1 MRDNSPLVSIVM
13 NCYNGEHFLR
23 EAIDSIYAQSYT
35 NWEIIFWDN
44 GSSDDSA
51 KIAKSYDARLKYF
64 FASNTTPLGEARNLA
79 LKKVSGEYIA
89 FLDCDDRYLPDKLF
103 MQVEKMKSGQYAM
116 CYGGVIVINESG
128 HEIRRDNILD
138 MEGKFF
144 DQLLLRY
151 NINMQTVM
159 IRRSILLGADLSFNP
174 TLKFSPDYDLFM
186 RIAIDNAICSV
197 SNYLV
202 EYRKVK
208 DSLTTKLVDRIPVE
222 MEYTLSELYKINS
235 SSDEAI
241 EKGFK
246 VAFQMLYF
254 YKSLPFLKSGEYS
267 EAREL
272 ILKSVRVRKIY
283 LIYYMATFIPIVRSF
298 LLKVIMK

>member
-103 MQVEKMKSGQYAM
+103 IQVEKMKSGQYAM

-241 EKGFK
+241 ENGFK

>member
-241 EKGFK
+241 ENGFK

-283 LIYYMATFIPIVRSF
+283 LIYYIATFIPIVRSF

>member
-13 NCYNGEHFLR
+13 NCYNGDHFLK

-208 DSLTTKLVDRIPVE
+208 DSLTTKLVDRIPIE
-222 MEYTLSELYKINS
+222 MEYTLGELYKINS
-235 SSDEAI
+235 NVDEVR
-241 EKGFK
+241 EKSFK

>member
-128 HEIRRDNILD
+128 HEIKRNNILD
-138 MEGKFF
+138 MEGRFF

-159 IRRSILLGADLSFNP
+159 IRRSILLGADLSFHP

-241 EKGFK
+241 ENGFK

-283 LIYYMATFIPIVRSF
+283 LLYYMATFIPIVRSF

>member
-13 NCYNGEHFLR
+13 NCYNGDHFLK

-241 EKGFK
+241 ENGFK

>member
-241 EKGFK
+241 ENGFK

>member
-1 MRDNSPLVSIVM
+1 M

-103 MQVEKMKSGQYAM
+103 IQVEKMKSRQYAM

-128 HEIRRDNILD
+128 HEIKRNNILD
-138 MEGKFF
+138 MEGRFF

-159 IRRSILLGADLSFNP
+159 IRRSILLGADLSFHP

-186 RIAIDNAICSV
+186 RIAIDNTICSV

-208 DSLTTKLVDRIPVE
+208 DSLTTKLVDRIPIE
-222 MEYTLSELYKINS
+222 MEYTLGELYKINS
-235 SSDEAI
+235 NVDEVR
-241 EKGFK
+241 EKSFK

-254 YKSLPFLKSGEYS
+254 YKSLPLLKSGEYS

>member
-1 MRDNSPLVSIVM
+1 M
-13 NCYNGEHFLR
+13 NCYNGDHFLK

-186 RIAIDNAICSV
+186 RIAIDNTICSV

-241 EKGFK
+241 ENGFK

>member
-13 NCYNGEHFLR
+13 NCYNGDHFLK

>member
-13 NCYNGEHFLR
+13 NCYNGEQFLR

-159 IRRSILLGADLSFNP
+159 IRRSILLGADLSFHP

-241 EKGFK
+241 ENGFK